1 MNENLLTI
9 EKRSS
14 INGTFWKKRLIN
26 DNIDNDKISD
36 SKLNNILETILY
48 GRNIKKEDFDDFL
61 DPKVNNLIIDPNE
74 LVDMDIAI
82 FEITKQ
88 EKNGNF

>member
-26 DNIDNDKISD
+26 DSLDTDKITD
-36 SKLNNILETILY
+36 SKLNSILETILY

-61 DPKVNNLIIDPNE
+61 DPKVNKLKKLE
-74 LVDMDIAI
+74 LLVIMMLM
-82 FEITKQ
+82 EQ
-88 EKNGNF
+88 HLLLC